1 VRLLT
6 LLVLLASLTA
16 LAVTLQQDPDPIVEA
31 DEPAVFV
38 CAALDC
44 PTPPPPS
51 STVENRVKPSTTVN
65 PAPPPEATDPPP
77 TLEELTRFFAL
88 LALFDEIDRARNSVP
103 PLLRV
108 IRWCEAGS
116 YIGLPFGETNY
127 SAETHGYRGSSGGYQ
142 ILRSTWLGWRS
153 FHWLGDGYDRAVD
166 APDWIQDAVATEAFH
181 RAGTRPW
188 LASRGCWARYA

>member
-16 LAVTLQQDPDPIVEA
+16 LAVTIQQDPDPIVDA

-44 PTPPPPS
+44 PTPPPPELDPPI
-51 STVENRVKPSTTVN
+51 VQVN
-65 PAPPPEATDPPP
+65 WTPPPEATDPPP
-77 TLEELTRFFAL
+77 TLEQLVRFFQMLAL
-88 LALFDEIDRARNSVP
+88 LDEIDRARADVP

-116 YIGLPFGETNY
+116 YIGLPYGETNY
-127 SAETHGYRGSSGGYQ
+127 QADTHGYRGSSGGYQ
-142 ILRSTWLGWRS
+142 ILRSTWLGWRT

-166 APDWIQDAVATEAFH
+166 APDWIQDAVATSAFH
-181 RAGTRPW
+181 RNGSRPW
-188 LASRGCWARYA
+188 LASKVCWRGAA